1 MMNTAPFNQTGRLS
15 HWMDLATLVTAGAA
29 LLLAGTLLTIYQVV
43 SLRSAL
49 VDDLRVQ
56 ARIIGENSAA
66 ALVFNDPRA
75 ARETLSALEYSPS
88 VQAAAIF
95 SHDRSTLAL
104 YQAPDK
110 MAPTMPDAALL
121 RTGYQFS
128 VAELLVAQPVKLAER
143 QLGTVVL
150 RISLEKLWWRVLGY
164 IALTLAVAIG
174 SLAISFVLVS
184 RMRKVVRHT
193 EAHLDY
199 LAHSD
204 SVTGLPNRHAFN
216 ARLAFA
222 LSKVDQF
229 GGMVGLLFLDLD
241 NFKAVNDTLGHQN
254 GDRLLKL
261 VAQRLVKILRTT
273 DTICRIGGDEFA
285 VILESASSSRESES
299 VAAKLLAALNEP
311 FVIDN
316 IDLHVTASLGLSIYP
331 IDTTDLQALTR
342 NADTAMYQAKNRGK
356 NAFERF
362 HPDMEQRAKK
372 RVQLE
377 NSMRRAMERNE
388 LRVFFQPQISIATRR
403 IVAVEALLRWEH
415 PELGLIQPVEFI
427 PIAEESGLI
436 VPLGKWVLEA
446 ACQQAA
452 RWAAE
457 GMRELHMA
465 VNLSVRQMREET
477 MVDDILSILRDTGVS
492 PGQLELEITETVL
505 MENVDDNV
513 RLLTRLKAAGVRIA
527 VDDFGTGYSSMAY
540 LKRFPIDQLKI
551 DRAFITG
558 LPGDAEDRAITTAII
573 AMAHSLGVMVVAEG
587 VETAAQLAFLDEN
600 GCDRVQGYFLGAP
613 LPGPHITALLRAQH
627 ENAAAQA
634 STAEA

>member
-1 MMNTAPFNQTGRLS
+1 MMNTAPFNQTRRLS
-15 HWMDLATLVTAGAA
+15 HWMDLATLIAAGAA
-29 LLLAGTLLTIYQVV
+29 LLLAGTLLTIYQVI

-49 VDDLRVQ
+49 LDDLRVQ

-75 ARETLSALEYSPS
+75 ARETLSALGYSPS
-88 VQAAAIF
+88 VRAAAIF

-104 YQAPDK
+104 YQAPGQT
-110 MAPTMPDAALL
+110 APTMQDAALL
-121 RTGYQFS
+121 RDGYQFS
-128 VAELLVAQPVKLAER
+128 LAELLVAQPVNLAER
-143 QLGTVVL
+143 QLGTVAI
-150 RISLEKLWWRVLGY
+150 RISLENLWWRVLGY

-261 VAQRLVKILRTT
+261 VAQRLVNILRTT

-285 VILESASSSRESES
+285 VILESATSSRESES

-311 FVIDN
+311 FQVDN

-342 NADTAMYQAKNRGK
+342 NADTAMYQAKNSGK

-477 MVDDILSILRDTGVS
+477 MVDDILSILRETGVS
-492 PGQLELEITETVL
+492 PEQLELEITETVL
-505 MENVDDNV
+505 MENIDDNV

-573 AMAHSLGVMVVAEG
+573 AMAHSLGVVVVAEG

-613 LPGPHITALLRAQH
+613 LPGPHITALLRAQQ

-634 STAEA
+634 SIASA